1 MKNINLLP
9 KEVKTKDVKSIL
21 LNAILVILI
30 IIFVV
35 MGIFSVILFNV
46 NNYLTPQ
53 LDNYIRA
60 NMQLNNYITKLE
72 AYNQF
77 KVEVKETKELTD
89 YLLEEEVLWSNVLY
103 NFSQNMPNN
112 TYIAYIEGDSEKYY
126 DLIYETQKPKPE
138 DVGKVLFFTIVGYAL
153 DYTDVTKL
161 VVHIGNMENVGEV
174 LISNIGKNYVTDLNI
189 EVLSYN
195 INAYMDMG
203 PFLEELSKKS
213 QTEQVEDQ
221 DVLEEELEMLNQ

>member
-30 IIFVV
+30 IILVV
-35 MGIFSVILFNV
+35 MGVFSVILFNV
-46 NNYLTPQ
+46 NNYLAPQ
-53 LDNYIRA
+53 LDNYISA

-103 NFSQNMPNN
+103 NFSHNMPNN
-112 TYIAYIEGDSEKYY
+112 VYITYIEGDSEKYY
-126 DLIYETQKPKPE
+126 DLIYITEKPKPE
-138 DVGKVLFFTIVGYAL
+138 DVGKVLYFTIGGYAL

-174 LISNIGKNYVTDLNI
+174 LISNIGKNYITDLNI

-195 INAYMDMG
+195 ISVYMDME
-203 PFLEELSKKS
+203 PYLEELRKKS
-213 QTEQVEDQ
+213 QTEQVEEQ
-221 DVLEEELEMLNQ
+221 DVLEQELEILNQ